1 MIDINTRQVNILF
14 TSAGRRTY
22 IIHYFQQAL
31 QGKGKVFASNSIY
44 TYTLGQADGHTLTP
58 EIYNPDY
65 IPFLL
70 QYCKENSITAII
82 PLFDIDLPI
91 LAKHRTLFE
100 QEGITL
106 IVSDYQVAQTC
117 NDKWATYQLL
127 KQAGLNQ
134 PPTFLSLAD
143 ATKALDSGA
152 VEFPLIVKP
161 RWGMGSIGIYTTRNR
176 EELNVLY
183 AKLRND
189 IWDTA
194 LRFESAADKE
204 ACIIIQQ
211 QIKGQEYGIEILND
225 LQGHYAATF
234 AKKKIAMRSGETD
247 VAETVDPTPF
257 LPIAQTLSSRLK
269 HRAMLDVDCFVSPTG
284 DITVLEMNCRFGG
297 QYPFTHNAGVNV
309 PLQLVRWL
317 QGQPTDP
324 TLLTQRCGIRSC
336 KDINPVIF

>member
-1 MIDINTRQVNILF
+1 MNILF

-106 IVSDYQVAQTC
+106 IVSDYPVAQTC

-143 ATKALDSGA
+143 ATKAIDSGA
-152 VEFPLIVKP
+152 IEFPLIVKP

-194 LRFESAADKE
+194 LRFESAADRE
-204 ACIIIQQ
+204 ASIIIQQ

-225 LQGHYAATF
+225 LQGRYAATF

-257 LPIAQTLSSRLK
+257 LPIAQILSSQLK
-269 HRAMLDVDCFVSPTG
+269 HSAMLDVDCFVSPSG

-317 QGQPTDP
+317 QGLPTDP
-324 TLLTQRCGIRSC
+324 TLLTQRCGVRSC

>member
-1 MIDINTRQVNILF
+1 MIDKNTRQVNILF

-31 QGKGKVFASNSIY
+31 KGRGKVFASNSIY

-70 QYCKENSITAII
+70 QYCKANSITAII

-106 IVSDYQVAQTC
+106 IVSDYPVAQTC

-134 PPTFLSLAD
+134 PTTFLSLAD
-143 ATKALDSGA
+143 ATKAIDSGSVA
-152 VEFPLIVKP
+152 FPLIVKP

-204 ACIIIQQ
+204 ASIIIQQ

-257 LPIAQTLSSRLK
+257 LPIAQTLSSQLR
-269 HRAMLDVDCFVSPTG
+269 HRAMLDVSPSG

-317 QGQPTDP
+317 QGLPTDP
-324 TLLTQRCGIRSC
+324 TLLTQRCGVRSC

>member
-1 MIDINTRQVNILF
+1 MIDKNTRQVNILF
-14 TSAGRRTY
+14 SSAGRRTY

-31 QGKGKVFASNSIY
+31 QGKGKVYASNSIY

-70 QYCKENSITAII
+70 QYCKANSITAII

-106 IVSDYQVAQTC
+106 VVSDYPVAQTC

-134 PPTFLSLAD
+134 PPTFLSLAE
-143 ATKALDSGA
+143 ATQAIDTGSVA
-152 VEFPLIVKP
+152 FPLIVKP

-194 LRFESAADKE
+194 LRFESAADRE
-204 ACIIIQQ
+204 ASIIIQQ

-257 LPIAQTLSSRLK
+257 LPIAQTLSSPLK
-269 HRAMLDVDCFVSPTG
+269 HRAMLDVDCFVSPSG

-317 QGQPTDP
+317 QGLPTDP
-324 TLLTQRCGIRSC
+324 ALLTQRCGVRSC